1 MQNKINLLYID
12 ESKTIVDA
20 IKQLNK
26 NGAKFLAVICKRNK
40 YLGSLTDADIRRY
53 YLKGLTATT
62 SVSKVCNKKSK
73 FIYYKKLTDLKVKQ
87 IFKNS
92 VIDALPILNKDKTI
106 KNIILRKN
114 YLNQRNK
121 KLIFHAFY

>member
-1 MQNKINLLYID
+1 MQKKINLLYIN
-12 ESKTIVDA
+12 ETKTIVDA

-26 NGAKFLAVICKRNK
+26 NGAKFLAVIGKKHR

-73 FIYYKKLTDLKVKQ
+73 YVYYKKLK
-87 IFKNS
+87 
-92 VIDALPILNKDKTI
+92 
-106 KNIILRKN
+106 LR
-114 YLNQRNK
+114 LHLQ
-121 KLIFHAFY
+121 A

>member
-12 ESKTIVDA
+12 ETKTIVDA

-26 NGAKFLAVICKRNK
+26 NGAKFLAVIGKKNK

-62 SVSKVCNKKSK
+62 SVIKVCNKKSK
-73 FIYYKKLTDLKVKQ
+73 FIYFKKLTDLKVKQ

-92 VIDALPILNKDKTI
+92 VIDALPILNKDKT
-106 KNIILRKN
+106 
-114 YLNQRNK
+114 
-121 KLIFHAFY
+121 KL